1 MMDGNA
7 LNLWKGTIILLT
19 TNRTVIN
26 DDICNNSKYTNIAQT
41 NINIYNHYHI

>member
-26 DDICNNSKYTNIAQT
+26 DDICNNGKYTNIAQT